1 MKYVKFFVVFLSS
14 LFIINVSA
22 EDIEYD
28 TSKVFDTFYNTYANE
43 DFFNNN
49 CFILDSKLK
58 NSIGY
63 QIAILRNNTIYYA
76 NLPYFNSNSELVFP
90 NACRFSNNDSTGTL
104 LCGYNLKFSN
114 FDDFIIFAVRDN
126 VIFPSEYFL
135 NNNYYFSDTS
145 LSKYNSFFPYLNKY
159 IYEVG
164 KPIESLCYKHFG
176 NNHNTDNVAPVI
188 NLVGNSE
195 ITIEINTIFNDP
207 GYSCSD
213 NFDKTCNVV
222 VTGSVDV
229 SKLGKYILEYNA
241 IDSSGNSAVTS
252 KRIVNVVD
260 TTAPVLSLIGDS
272 ILYYGLNQEY
282 EELGFNVSDNSNED
296 INVDVDI
303 SNLDVTVSGTY
314 DIIYS
319 ACDSSKNCTSLI
331 RKVKVQ
337 SIEALDFTGSQYLF
351 YNFSDIQ
358 DLFPNFNFNGM
369 TNVEQ
374 FAITIIFNI
383 FIALFLL
390 LIIYI
395 ILKSVYKML
404 SIIW

>member
-1 MKYVKFFVVFLSS
+1 MKYFKFLVVLLSS

-28 TSKVFDTFYNTYANE
+28 TSKVFDTFYNTYVNE

-49 CFILDSKLK
+49 CFILDTKLK
-58 NSIGY
+58 IDIFY
-63 QIAILRNNTIYYA
+63 QIAIFHNNTIYYS
-76 NLPYFNSNSELVFP
+76 NLPHFNSNSELVFD
-90 NACRFSNNDSTGTL
+90 NVCYFDSRSL
-104 LCGYNLKFSN
+104 VCGYSLKFSSL
-114 FDDFIIFAVRDN
+114 DDIIIFAARDN
-126 VIFPSEYFL
+126 VVFPSEYFL
-135 NNNYYFSDTS
+135 NNNYFFSDTA
-145 LSKYNSFFPYLNKY
+145 LNKYNVFFPYLNKY

-176 NNHNTDNVAPVI
+176 NNHNTDDVAPVI
-188 NLVGNSE
+188 DLVGNSE

-229 SKLGKYILEYNA
+229 SKLGKYTLEYNA
-241 IDSSGNSAVTS
+241 IDSSGNNAVAL

-272 ILYYGLNQEY
+272 ILYYGLNQAY
-282 EELGFNVSDNSNED
+282 EELGYNVSDNSNED

-351 YNFSDIQ
+351 FNFSDIQ

-374 FAITIIFNI
+374 FGITIIFNI

>member
-1 MKYVKFFVVFLSS
+1 MKYFKFLVVLLSS

-49 CFILDSKLK
+49 CFILDTELK
-58 NSIGY
+58 IDIFY
-63 QIAILRNNTIYYA
+63 QIAIFHNNTIYYS
-76 NLPYFNSNSELVFP
+76 NLPHFNSNSELVFD
-90 NACRFSNNDSTGTL
+90 NACYLSERGSL
-104 LCGYNLKFSN
+104 VCGYALKFSSL
-114 FDDFIIFAVRDN
+114 DDIIIFAARDN

-135 NNNYYFSDTS
+135 NNNYYFSDIS
-145 LSKYNSFFPYLNKY
+145 LSKYNSFFPSLNKY

-176 NNHNTDNVAPVI
+176 FNHNTDNVAPVI
-188 NLVGNSE
+188 NLVGNSD
-195 ITIEINTIFNDP
+195 ITIEVNSIFNDP

-222 VTGSVDV
+222 VSGSVDV
-229 SKLGKYILEYNA
+229 SKLGKYTLEYNA
-241 IDSSGNSAVTS
+241 IDSSGNKAVAL

-272 ILYYGLNQEY
+272 ILYYGLNQLY
-282 EELGFNVSDNSNED
+282 EELGYNVSDNSNED
-296 INVDVDI
+296 INVVVDI

-351 YNFSDIQ
+351 FNFSDIQ

-374 FAITIIFNI
+374 FGITIIFNI

>member
-1 MKYVKFFVVFLSS
+1 MKYVKFLVIFLSS

-28 TSKVFDTFYNTYANE
+28 TSKVFDTFYNNYANE
-43 DFFNNN
+43 DFFNDN
-49 CFILDSKLK
+49 CFIIDTKLK
-58 NSIGY
+58 NSLEY
-63 QIAILRNNTIYYA
+63 QIALFRNNTIYYT
-76 NLPYFNSNSELVFP
+76 NLPSFNSNSELVFN
-90 NACRFSNNDSTGTL
+90 NACYISKTGSL
-104 LCGYNLKFSN
+104 ICGYQFKYTS
-114 FDDFIIFAVRDN
+114 FDDFIIFAARDN
-126 VIFPSEYFL
+126 IIFPSEYFL
-135 NNNYYFSDTS
+135 NINYYFSDLS
-145 LSKYNSFFPYLNKY
+145 LGKYNSFFPYLNKY

-176 NNHNTDNVAPVI
+176 INHNIDNVAPVI
-188 NLVGNSE
+188 DLVGNSE
-195 ITIEINTIFNDP
+195 ISIEINTIFNDP

-229 SKLGKYILEYNA
+229 SKLGKYTIEYNA
-241 IDSSGNSAVTS
+241 IDSSGNSAVTL

-282 EELGFNVSDNSNED
+282 EELGYNVFDNSNED
-296 INVDVDI
+296 INVDVDV

-351 YNFSDIQ
+351 FNFSDIQ

-374 FAITIIFNI
+374 FTITIIFNI

>member
-1 MKYVKFFVVFLSS
+1 MKYFKFLVVLLSS

-49 CFILDSKLK
+49 CFILDTKLK
-58 NSIGY
+58 IDIFY
-63 QIAILRNNTIYYA
+63 QIAIFHNNTIYYS
-76 NLPYFNSNSELVFP
+76 NLPHFNSNSELVFD
-90 NACRFSNNDSTGTL
+90 NVCYFDSRSL
-104 LCGYNLKFSN
+104 VCGYSLKFSSL
-114 FDDFIIFAVRDN
+114 DDIIIFAARDN
-126 VIFPSEYFL
+126 VVFPSEYFL
-135 NNNYYFSDTS
+135 NNNYFFSDTS
-145 LSKYNSFFPYLNKY
+145 LNKYNVFFPYLNKY

-176 NNHNTDNVAPVI
+176 INHNTDNVAPVI

-195 ITIEINTIFNDP
+195 ITIEVNSIFNDP

-222 VTGSVDV
+222 VSGSVDV

-241 IDSSGNSAVTS
+241 IDSSGNKAVAL

-282 EELGFNVSDNSNED
+282 EELGYNVSDNSNED
-296 INVDVDI
+296 INVDIDI
-303 SNLDVTVSGTY
+303 LNLDVTVSGTY

>member
-1 MKYVKFFVVFLSS
+1 MKYFKFLVVFLSS

-49 CFILDSKLK
+49 CFILDTKLK
-58 NSIGY
+58 NSISY
-63 QIAILRNNTIYYA
+63 KVAIFRNHTIFYSD
-76 NLPYFNSNSELVFP
+76 LPFFNSNSELVFD
-90 NACRFSNNDSTGTL
+90 NSCYLSSLGSLT
-104 LCGYNLKFSN
+104 CGYVIKYSSL
-114 FDDFIIFAVRDN
+114 DDLIIFAARDN
-126 VIFPSEYFL
+126 VVFPSEYFL
-135 NNNYYFSDTS
+135 NNNYFFSDTS
-145 LSKYNSFFPYLNKY
+145 LNKYNVFFPSLNKY

-176 NNHNTDNVAPVI
+176 NNHNSDNVAPVI
-188 NLVGNSE
+188 DLVGNSE
-195 ITIEINTIFNDP
+195 ITIEVNSIFNDP

-222 VTGSVDV
+222 VSGSVDV
-229 SKLGKYILEYNA
+229 SKLGKYTLEYNA
-241 IDSSGNSAVTS
+241 IDSSGNKAVAL

-282 EELGFNVSDNSNED
+282 EELGYNVSDNSNED
-296 INVDVDI
+296 INVDIDI
-303 SNLDVTVSGTY
+303 LNLDVTVSGTY

-395 ILKSVYKML
+395 ILKSVYKTL

>member
-1 MKYVKFFVVFLSS
+1 MKYFKFLVVLLSS

-28 TSKVFDTFYNTYANE
+28 TSKVFDSFYNTYANE

-58 NSIGY
+58 NDPGY
-63 QIAILRNNTIYYA
+63 KIAIFRNNTIYYT
-76 NLPYFNSNSELVFP
+76 NLPYFNSNSELVF
-90 NACRFSNNDSTGTL
+90 NNSCYYSGLGNLACGSQFKYSSL
-104 LCGYNLKFSN
+104 
-114 FDDFIIFAVRDN
+114 DDIIIFAARDN

-135 NNNYYFSDTS
+135 NNNYYFSDSS
-145 LSKYNSFFPYLNKY
+145 LNKYNSFFPYLNKS

-176 NNHNTDNVAPVI
+176 NNHNSDNVAPVI
-188 NLVGNSE
+188 NLVGNCE
-195 ITIEINTIFNDP
+195 IAIEINTIFNDP

-222 VTGSVDV
+222 VNGSVDV
-229 SKLGKYILEYNA
+229 SKLGKYTLEYNA
-241 IDSSGNSAVTS
+241 IDSSGNSAVS
-252 KRIVNVVD
+252 LKRIVNVVD

-282 EELGFNVSDNSNED
+282 EELGYNVSDNSNED
-296 INVDVDI
+296 INVNVDI
-303 SNLDVTVSGTY
+303 SNLDVTISGTY

-351 YNFSDIQ
+351 FNFSDIQ

-374 FAITIIFNI
+374 FGITIIFNI
-383 FIALFLL
+383 FFALFLL

>member
-1 MKYVKFFVVFLSS
+1 MKYFKFLVVLLSS

-49 CFILDSKLK
+49 CFILDTKLK
-58 NSIGY
+58 NSISY
-63 QIAILRNNTIYYA
+63 KVAIFRNDTIYYSD
-76 NLPYFNSNSELVFP
+76 LPFFNSNSELVFD
-90 NACRFSNNDSTGTL
+90 NSCYLSSLGSLA
-104 LCGYNLKFSN
+104 CGYVIKYSSL
-114 FDDFIIFAVRDN
+114 DDLIIFAARDN
-126 VIFPSEYFL
+126 VVFPSEYFL
-135 NNNYYFSDTS
+135 NNNYFFSDTS
-145 LSKYNSFFPYLNKY
+145 LNKYNVFFPSLNKY

-176 NNHNTDNVAPVI
+176 NNHNSDNVAPVI
-188 NLVGNSE
+188 DLVGNSE
-195 ITIEINTIFNDP
+195 ITIEVNSIFNDP

-222 VTGSVDV
+222 VSGSVDV
-229 SKLGKYILEYNA
+229 SKLGKYTLEYNA
-241 IDSSGNSAVTS
+241 IDSSGNKAVTL

-351 YNFSDIQ
+351 FNFSDIQ

-374 FAITIIFNI
+374 FGITIIFNI
-383 FIALFLL
+383 FITLFLL